1 MGNIILLKDKEGNRY
16 EFDDTDII
24 GQGGMGIVYLG
35 RRIDTNGVEIKVA
48 IKEIKAK
55 TKEIIE
61 RAQRESQIR
70 LNNENLVRMYAFLE
84 SEVNNGDFV
93 YKNYY
98 VVSEYLEGV
107 LLDDIIRGK
116 IENKDG
122 DVFPAI
128 RYFYDSY
135 LHDREKLATEIIKAV
150 LSGVMALHDKG
161 YLHRDIDPTNIM
173 ITSDGGIKL
182 IDFGIAKKLSDVSS
196 MERKLTTPG
205 AFVGKPEYSAP
216 ELIRGDI
223 EHQGYY
229 TDVYAIGILYYQ
241 LLTGHIPF
249 EGSRYD
255 IIKQHLNS
263 KVPLKEITSSV
274 IKRIIK
280 KATEKDYNKRY
291 ATVAL
296 FRAAIDRPEESK
308 SILKPVVYMGIVAIV
323 LFAVFMLFQYK
334 DQFKITSPNDNED
347 PYIVQN
353 TDSLKYEEAMRLIS
367 FNDRDSIDV
376 GIKEMISLAG
386 QGNQDAMFE
395 LAKTY
400 AWIPNDEESNRR
412 KLVLGIEMDSQTRQP
427 VSIEVNRN
435 AFEWL
440 DKAIQASDSCDY
452 RCLYWQSFYFLNG
465 LYVNTDMN
473 MAKQLLKKAHDGA
486 VNAGDSDFLDKV
498 NKTIM
503 QLN

>member
-1 MGNIILLKDKEGNRY
+1 MGNKMILKDREGNRY
-16 EFDDTDII
+16 EFDDTNII

-122 DVFPAI
+122 EVFPAI

-182 IDFGIAKKLSDVSS
+182 MS
-196 MERKLTTPG
+196 
-205 AFVGKPEYSAP
+205 
-216 ELIRGDI
+216 
-223 EHQGYY
+223 
-229 TDVYAIGILYYQ
+229 
-241 LLTGHIPF
+241 
-249 EGSRYD
+249 
-255 IIKQHLNS
+255 
-263 KVPLKEITSSV
+263 PL
-274 IKRIIK
+274 
-280 KATEKDYNKRY
+280 
-291 ATVAL
+291 
-296 FRAAIDRPEESK
+296 
-308 SILKPVVYMGIVAIV
+308 
-323 LFAVFMLFQYK
+323 
-334 DQFKITSPNDNED
+334 
-347 PYIVQN
+347 
-353 TDSLKYEEAMRLIS
+353 
-367 FNDRDSIDV
+367 
-376 GIKEMISLAG
+376 
-386 QGNQDAMFE
+386 
-395 LAKTY
+395 
-400 AWIPNDEESNRR
+400 
-412 KLVLGIEMDSQTRQP
+412 
-427 VSIEVNRN
+427 
-435 AFEWL
+435 
-440 DKAIQASDSCDY
+440 
-452 RCLYWQSFYFLNG
+452 
-465 LYVNTDMN
+465 
-473 MAKQLLKKAHDGA
+473 
-486 VNAGDSDFLDKV
+486 
-498 NKTIM
+498 
-503 QLN
+503 